1 MTDLNTAVLRAQ
13 SRAAVLSSL
22 ESAFG
27 TGSNPNGKSNKKDSV
42 SQSGAGSKKAPNT
55 GTGTVI
61 APLSESNSS
70 DKGVVNDAVET
81 ILCAVGDKSVRSKQF
96 FKDSL
101 RGKAIVVENLKAQ
114 LDASKASKRIEL

>member
-42 SQSGAGSKKAPNT
+42 SQSGAGSKKAS
-55 GTGTVI
+55 I
-61 APLSESNSS
+61 APPSESNSS